1 MNRKRNI
8 LGSILVAAFV
18 TASAAAIFSQQ
29 KPAEGTMTFQREKTI
44 QVPEEMQ
51 SIRHPDDTF
60 FYVTSEMSFDGKL
73 VKGAPYS
80 AQAVTEMTQ
89 MLIDGNRIVNKSTV
103 SIYRDSE
110 GRTRRE
116 QTLRAIGPFATASEP
131 PQTIFISDPVA
142 QMSYVLDAR
151 THVARKMPSFRF
163 EVNVA
168 PPVKGIRL
176 AAPPEGPAPPAR
188 PDHGQNDP
196 NIFVMTTPPVPGG
209 EGYRVEY
216 HGGGKRAKA
225 ESMDKQLI
233 EGVEAE
239 GTRTTVTIPA
249 GQIGNERAIEI
260 VSERWYS
267 PELQT
272 VVMTK
277 HSDPRFGETV
287 YRLTNISR
295 SEQPRSLF
303 EVPGDYTVKSPS
315 MGIGSGGGGGVGGGI
330 GSGSGTTIA
339 PGANPALRAINGG
352 VLNGKATSLPAP
364 EFPPIARAARASGR
378 VTVQITIDEDGN
390 VISAQADSGHPL
402 LRAAAVTAAREAK
415 FSPTQLSGQPVKVQG
430 VVIYNFSPEE

>member
-1 MNRKRNI
+1 MIRKRKI
-8 LGSILVAAFV
+8 LGSLLAAAFV
-18 TASAAAIFSQQ
+18 TASPAPMFSQQ
-29 KPAEGTMTFQREKTI
+29 KPAEAPVTFQRER
-44 QVPEEMQ
+44 VPQTPGEPQPMKQ
-51 SIRHPDDTF
+51 RDDTF
-60 FYVTSEMSFDGKL
+60 LYVMSEMSFDGKL

-89 MLIDGNRIVNKSTV
+89 MLIDGNRIVNKSMGAL
-103 SIYRDSE
+103 YRDSE

-116 QTLRAIGPFATASEP
+116 QTLRAIGPFASEGEP

-151 THVARKMPSFRF
+151 TYVARKMPSYRF
-163 EVNVA
+163 EVNAAPSGRGMKLVA
-168 PPVKGIRL
+168 PEGT
-176 AAPPEGPAPPAR
+176 APRGL
-188 PDHGQNDP
+188 PDHDP
-196 NIFVMTTPPVPGG
+196 NVFVMTTPPVPGG

-216 HGGGKRAKA
+216 YGGGKRAKA
-225 ESMDKQLI
+225 EPLEKQVI

-249 GQIGNERAIEI
+249 GQIGNDRAIEI

-267 PELQT
+267 PELHT

-295 SEQPRSLF
+295 GEQPKHLF
-303 EVPGDYTVKSPS
+303 EIPGDYTIKSPS
-315 MGIGSGGGGGVGGGI
+315 VGYGSGV
-330 GSGSGTTIA
+330 GSGTGSGIGGGTGGGSIVSGGT
-339 PGANPALRAINGG
+339 PVPKAINGG

-364 EFPPIARAARASGR
+364 EYPAIARAAKVSGS

-390 VISAQADSGHPL
+390 VISAQAESGHPL

-415 FSPTQLSGQPVKVQG
+415 FSPTKLSGQAVKVQG
-430 VVIYNFSPEE
+430 VVIYNFSLSN